1 MALLLTKLLLAS
13 GGPASF
19 LAAPTVRTDLR
30 TDGVPVTLNPDIA
43 AEFERMSANSVPF
56 QRFSEEYVAH
66 ALATGVDWR
75 TKGAVTPA
83 KDQGSHG
90 YCGTFGRTCAA
101 EGQFAIHAG
110 RGLRNFSEEQLVEC
124 IGWTKDQFGYFSEH
138 GFMDM
143 AIYPYVKAGYPDQNP
158 PIPGHPCMYDK
169 SKVIAGT
176 DNMAFTNTTSPAHN
190 DEAQLAA
197 WIFKNGPVN
206 SGVDA
211 GIFGKRKKGCEEDN
225 SCFITKEM
233 CAQSTAGIDHSITI
247 VGFGTDATDGDYWII
262 KNSWST
268 KFGNQGFIK
277 MARGYTDAKHLTGGC
292 AHIACCGW
300 VPCWGDCPTS
310 GLDVQWEGK
319 EEPVVV

>member
-1 MALLLTKLLLAS
+1 MTHLLTHLLLTTGVLVS
-13 GGPASF
+13 
-19 LAAPTVRTDLR
+19 LAAPIIRTDLR
-30 TDGVPVTLNPDIA
+30 TDGVPVILNPDIA
-43 AEFERMSANSVPF
+43 AEFEQMSANGVPF
-56 QRFSEEYVAH
+56 QKFSDEYVAH

-83 KDQGSHG
+83 KDQGAHG

-110 RGLRNFSEEQLVEC
+110 HGLRNFSEEELVEC
-124 IGWTKDQFGYFSEH
+124 IGWAGRNQFGYFSVH

-143 AIYPYVKAGYPDQNP
+143 ADYSYVPAGYPDQNP
-158 PIPGHPCMYDK
+158 PIPGHPCKYDK
-169 SKVIAGT
+169 SKVINGT
-176 DNMAFTNTTSPAHN
+176 DNMAFTKTISPAHK

-211 GIFGKRKKGCEEDN
+211 SVFGKREKGCEKDN
-225 SCFITKEM
+225 SCFITKDM

-247 VGFGTDATDGDYWII
+247 VGFGTDAMHGDYWII

-268 KFGNQGFIK
+268 KFGNHGFIK
-277 MARGYTDAKHLTGGC
+277 MARGYTDATHKTGGC

-300 VPCWGDCPTS
+300 VPCYGDCPTS
-310 GLDVQWEGK
+310 VLDMNETVM
-319 EEPVVV
+319 V